1 MFLFFYGY
9 TRGRGIIHIDFTII
23 SFYIISSGLKTL
35 LGEIHR
41 REEEIFSFEMQELNS
56 YSNHFVVITSYS
68 IILLFYILICV
79 CLMYDVTR
87 AGRGVVE
94 I

>member
-1 MFLFFYGY
+1 MFLLFYGY
-9 TRGRGIIHIDFTII
+9 NGEGDLSHRLYSNIV
-23 SFYIISSGLKTL
+23 YIISSGLKAL

-41 REEEIFSFEMQELNS
+41 REEEIFSTEMQELNS